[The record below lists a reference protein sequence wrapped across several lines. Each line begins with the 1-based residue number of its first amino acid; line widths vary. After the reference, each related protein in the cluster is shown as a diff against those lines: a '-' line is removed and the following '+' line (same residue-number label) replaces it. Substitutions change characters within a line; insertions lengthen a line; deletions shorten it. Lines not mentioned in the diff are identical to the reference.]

1 MNRLYICHMLNVS
14 IPKGTRDFGPE
25 VMRKRNYL
33 FAVIRN
39 AFIQYGFEPLET
51 PAMENIET
59 LTGKYGDE
67 GDKLMFRILN
77 NGEILEKAK
86 SSETNNALI
95 KNVSEK
101 ALRYDLTIPFARY
114 VAMNRGTL
122 AFPFRRYQIQAVWRA
137 DRPQKGRFREF
148 YQCDADIVGSNALL
162 NEAELI
168 ALYLDVFRTL
178 NLNVEIR
185 LNNRKILAGLANCIG
200 AADRLTDMTI
210 LIDKLDKI
218 ELSGVMQELE
228 KAAFTAEQCE
238 KIQAYLS
245 ISGDWKTQLTRLREI
260 GLASDEMVAKG
271 IAEFEEVMTLY
282 RLMVGNNDG
291 IVLDLTLARGLNYYT
306 GTIIEVKA
314 KDVAMGSIGGGGRYD
329 DLTGIFGFPNMSGVG
344 ISFGLDRIYAV
355 MDELNLFPQEVVSAT
370 KVLLIQFG
378 GIAESVCLNAIR
390 QLRLNGI
397 PAEIY
402 PSAEKIKKQMEYANK
417 KQIPFVVLI
426 GDEEVAQSKLILK
439 NMQSGDQQL
448 LTLEEMI
455 QALKN

>member
-1 MNRLYICHMLNVS
+1 MNRLYICPMSNVS

-33 FAVIRN
+33 FSVIRN
-39 AFIQYGFEPLET
+39 AFVRYGFEPLET

-86 SSETNNALI
+86 AADTNNSLI
-95 KNVSEK
+95 KNISEK
-101 ALRYDLTIPFARY
+101 ALRYDLTIPFARF

-122 AFPFRRYQIQAVWRA
+122 AFPFRRYQMQAVWRA

-148 YQCDADIVGSNALL
+148 YQCDADVVGSNSLL

-168 ALYLDVFRTL
+168 AVYLDVFDTL

-185 LNNRKILAGLANCIG
+185 LNNRKILAGLANLIG
-200 AADRLTDMTI
+200 AAERLTDMTI
-210 LIDKLDKI
+210 AIDKLDKI
-218 ELSGVMQELE
+218 EWSGVKQELE
-228 KAAFTAEQCE
+228 KANFTSEQIA
-238 KIQAYLS
+238 KIEAYLS
-245 ISGDWKTQLTRLREI
+245 IKGTWQEQIVQLHTI
-260 GLASDEMVAKG
+260 GLAAEEQAAKG
-271 IAEFEEVMTLY
+271 IAEFEEVMRLY
-282 RLMVGNNDG
+282 QSMCGTNDS
-291 IVLDLTLARGLNYYT
+291 IVMDLTLARGLNYYT
-306 GTIIEVKA
+306 GSIIEVKA
-314 KDVAMGSIGGGGRYD
+314 KDAAMGSIGGGGRYD

-378 GIAESVCLNAIR
+378 GIAESVCLNALR

-426 GDEEVAQSKLILK
+426 GDEEVAQSKLVLK

-448 LTLEEMI
+448 LTIEEMI

>member
-1 MNRLYICHMLNVS
+1 
-14 IPKGTRDFGPE
+14 
-25 VMRKRNYL
+25 
-33 FAVIRN
+33 
-39 AFIQYGFEPLET
+39 
-51 PAMENIET
+51 
-59 LTGKYGDE
+59 
-67 GDKLMFRILN
+67 
-77 NGEILEKAK
+77 
-86 SSETNNALI
+86 
-95 KNVSEK
+95 
-101 ALRYDLTIPFARY
+101 
-114 VAMNRGTL
+114 
-122 AFPFRRYQIQAVWRA
+122 
-137 DRPQKGRFREF
+137 
-148 YQCDADIVGSNALL
+148 
-162 NEAELI
+162 
-168 ALYLDVFRTL
+168 
-178 NLNVEIR
+178 
-185 LNNRKILAGLANCIG
+185 
-200 AADRLTDMTI
+200 
-210 LIDKLDKI
+210 
-218 ELSGVMQELE
+218 MQELE

>member
-1 MNRLYICHMLNVS
+1 MSNVS
-14 IPKGTRDFGPE
+14 IPKGTRDFGPD

-86 SSETNNALI
+86 SSETNNSLI

-114 VAMNRGTL
+114 VAMNRVTL
-122 AFPFRRYQIQAVWRA
+122 AFPFRRYQMQAVWRA

-148 YQCDADIVGSNALL
+148 YQCDADVVGSNSLL

-168 ALYLDVFRTL
+168 AVYLDVFKSL

-185 LNNRKILAGLANCIG
+185 LNNRKILAGLANLIG
-200 AADRLTDMTI
+200 AAERLTDMTI
-210 LIDKLDKI
+210 AIDKLDKI
-218 ELSGVMQELE
+218 EWSGVKQELE
-228 KAAFTAEQCE
+228 KANFTSEQIA
-238 KIQAYLS
+238 KIEAYLS
-245 ISGDWKTQLTRLREI
+245 IKGTWKEQIAQLHTI
-260 GLASDEMVAKG
+260 GLASDEQVAKG
-271 IAEFEEVMTLY
+271 IAEFEEVMRLY
-282 RLMVGNNDG
+282 QSMCGTNDS
-291 IVLDLTLARGLNYYT
+291 IVMDLTLARGLNYYT

-370 KVLLIQFG
+370 KALLIQFG
-378 GIAESVCLNAIR
+378 GVAEPVCLNTVR
-390 QLRLNGI
+390 QLRMNGI
-397 PAEIY
+397 AAEIY

-417 KQIPFVVLI
+417 KQIPFVILI
-426 GDEEVAQSKLILK
+426 GDTEVAQEKVILK

-448 LTLEEMI
+448 LSLAELI

>member
-1 MNRLYICHMLNVS
+1 VKAVYLTKGTLDIFDEMGYSHFFRKIIDGLHVSMNR
-14 IPKGTRDFGPE
+14 
-25 VMRKRNYL
+25 
-33 FAVIRN
+33 
-39 AFIQYGFEPLET
+39 
-51 PAMENIET
+51 
-59 LTGKYGDE
+59 
-67 GDKLMFRILN
+67 
-77 NGEILEKAK
+77 
-86 SSETNNALI
+86 SE
-95 KNVSEK
+95 
-101 ALRYDLTIPFARY
+101 
-114 VAMNRGTL
+114 L
-122 AFPFRRYQIQAVWRA
+122 AFPFKRYQIQPVWRA
-137 DRPQKGRFREF
+137 DRPQKGRYREF

-168 ALYLDVFRTL
+168 AFYLDVFRTL

-390 QLRLNGI
+390 QLRFNVI
-397 PAEIY
+397 PAYIY
-402 PSAEKIKKQMEYANK
+402 PSAEKIK
-417 KQIPFVVLI
+417 
-426 GDEEVAQSKLILK
+426 
-439 NMQSGDQQL
+439 
-448 LTLEEMI
+448 
-455 QALKN
+455 

>member
-1 MNRLYICHMLNVS
+1 MSNVS
-14 IPKGTRDFGPE
+14 IPKGTRDFGPD

-33 FAVIRN
+33 FSVIRET
-39 AFIQYGFEPLET
+39 FVRYGFEPLET

-86 SSETNNALI
+86 AADSNTALI

-101 ALRYDLTIPFARY
+101 ALRYDLTIPFARF

-122 AFPFRRYQIQAVWRA
+122 AFPFRRYQMQAVWRA

-148 YQCDADIVGSNALL
+148 YQCDADVVGSNSLL

-168 ALYLDVFRTL
+168 AVYLDVFKAL
-178 NLNVEIR
+178 QLNVEVR
-185 LNNRKILAGLANCIG
+185 LNNRKILAGLANMIG
-200 AADRLTDMTI
+200 AAERLTDMTI
-210 LIDKLDKI
+210 AIDKLDKI
-218 ELSGVMQELE
+218 ELSGVKQELE
-228 KAAFTAEQCE
+228 KANFTNEQIA
-238 KIQAYLS
+238 KIEAYLS
-245 ISGDWKTQLTRLREI
+245 IKGTWKEQIDALQTI
-260 GLASDEMVAKG
+260 GLAADEQAAKG
-271 IAEFEEVMTLY
+271 IAEFEEVMRLY
-282 RLMVGNNDG
+282 QSMCGENES
-291 IVLDLTLARGLNYYT
+291 IVMDLTLARGLNYYT
-306 GTIIEVKA
+306 GSILEVKA
-314 KDVAMGSIGGGGRYD
+314 KDAAMGSIGGGGRYD

-355 MDELNLFPQEVVSAT
+355 MEELNLFPQEVVSAT

-378 GIAESVCLNAIR
+378 GIAEPVCLNTVR

-397 PAEIY
+397 AAELY

-417 KQIPFVVLI
+417 KQIPFVILI
-426 GDEEVAQSKLILK
+426 GDTEVAQEKVVLK
-439 NMQSGDQQL
+439 NMHSGEQTL
-448 LTLEEMI
+448 LTLSELI

>member
-1 MNRLYICHMLNVS
+1 MNRLYICHMSNVS

-33 FAVIRN
+33 FSVIRN
-39 AFIQYGFEPLET
+39 AFVRYGFEPLET

-86 SSETNNALI
+86 AADTNNSLI
-95 KNVSEK
+95 KNISEK
-101 ALRYDLTIPFARY
+101 ALRYDLTIPFARF

-122 AFPFRRYQIQAVWRA
+122 AFPFRRYQMQAVWRA

-148 YQCDADIVGSNALL
+148 YQCDADVVGSNSLL

-168 ALYLDVFRTL
+168 AVYLDVFDTL

-185 LNNRKILAGLANCIG
+185 LNNRKILAGLANLIG
-200 AADRLTDMTI
+200 AAERLTDMTI
-210 LIDKLDKI
+210 AIDKLDKI
-218 ELSGVMQELE
+218 EWSGVKQELE
-228 KAAFTAEQCE
+228 KANFTSEQIA
-238 KIQAYLS
+238 KIEAYLS
-245 ISGDWKTQLTRLREI
+245 IKGTWQEQIVQLHTI
-260 GLASDEMVAKG
+260 GLAAEEQAAKG
-271 IAEFEEVMTLY
+271 IAEFEEVMRLY
-282 RLMVGNNDG
+282 QSMCGSNDS
-291 IVLDLTLARGLNYYT
+291 IVMDLTLARGLNYYT
-306 GTIIEVKA
+306 GSIIEVKA
-314 KDVAMGSIGGGGRYD
+314 KDAAMGSIGGGGRYD

-355 MDELNLFPQEVVSAT
+355 MDELNLFPQDVVSAT

-378 GIAESVCLNAIR
+378 GIAESVCLNALR

-426 GDEEVAQSKLILK
+426 GDEEVAQSKLVLK

-448 LTLEEMI
+448 LTIEEMI